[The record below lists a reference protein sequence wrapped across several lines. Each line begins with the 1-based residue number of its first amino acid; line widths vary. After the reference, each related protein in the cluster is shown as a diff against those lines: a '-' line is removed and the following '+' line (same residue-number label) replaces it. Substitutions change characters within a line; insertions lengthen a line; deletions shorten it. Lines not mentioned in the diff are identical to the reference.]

1 VKSWARRI
9 LRPVL
14 TITVV
19 GAVLYFFATTLAANW
34 DRVQRYSVG
43 VNFETVG
50 ATTIFALAV
59 VVSGWLWALVLRAL
73 GERHIGVWSATEAHL
88 GSWLVRYIPSV
99 AQPLYKVSWASARGV
114 RRATAFLAFLYE
126 FAFVQIASIM
136 GALVVLVIAR
146 SDTLG
151 NDQVW
156 SLSLL
161 LVVTGA
167 IGLVALRYLINPI
180 ATRVARLRRIE
191 EFDSLPTMP
200 WRNVTPLVGAFT
212 LPRIINGVGIG
223 LLTVSLLPGIAMND
237 VVAIAAAYTIAG
249 AIGVLWV
256 FIPSGIGVR
265 EATFVAILAAIGF
278 DVVDAIAIAVLA
290 RLSSTISDLL
300 VAGVY
305 GTMKYFSKSS
315 DRNQGT

>member
-1 VKSWARRI
+1 VKSWARRF

-14 TITVV
+14 TIAVV
-19 GAVLYFFATTLAANW
+19 GAVLYFFVTTLAANW
-34 DRVQRYSVG
+34 DRVQQYPVG
-43 VNFETVG
+43 VDAETVS
-50 ATTIFALAV
+50 ATIIFALAV

-73 GERHIGVWSATEAHL
+73 GERHIGLWSATEAHL

-126 FAFVQIASIM
+126 FAFVQIASIL
-136 GALVVLVIAR
+136 GALVVLVIVR

-161 LVVTGA
+161 LVVSGA
-167 IGLVALRYLINPI
+167 FGLVALRYLINPI
-180 ATRVARLRRIE
+180 ATRVARLRRID

-200 WRNVTPLVGAFT
+200 WRSVTPLVGAFT

-223 LLTVSLLPGIAMND
+223 LLTVSLLPEIALYD
-237 VVAIAAAYTIAG
+237 VIAIAAAYTIAG

-265 EATFVAILAAIGF
+265 EAIFVAILAAIGF

-290 RLSSTISDLL
+290 RLTSTISDLL

-305 GTMKYFSKSS
+305 GTMKYFSNSS
-315 DRNQGT
+315 DRNQGS